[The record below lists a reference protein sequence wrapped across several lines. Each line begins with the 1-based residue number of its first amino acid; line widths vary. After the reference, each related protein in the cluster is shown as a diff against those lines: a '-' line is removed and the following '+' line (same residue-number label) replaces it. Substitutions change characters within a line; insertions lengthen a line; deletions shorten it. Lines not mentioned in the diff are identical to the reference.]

1 MSMMKSAKAAIGKKV
16 MAAEINAAPEALKNF
31 VSAAARH
38 SKGNIE
44 SALASENVRRGAEA
58 EGT

>member
-1 MSMMKSAKAAIGKKV
+1 MNEHDEKCESGNRKKGDGSGNKRSTRGI
-16 MAAEINAAPEALKNF
+16 EKF
-31 VSAAARH
+31 RAAARH